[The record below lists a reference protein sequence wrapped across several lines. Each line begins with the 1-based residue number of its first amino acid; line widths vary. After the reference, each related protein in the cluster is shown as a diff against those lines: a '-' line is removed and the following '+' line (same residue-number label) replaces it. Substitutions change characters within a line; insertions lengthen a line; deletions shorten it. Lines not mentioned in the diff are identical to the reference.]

1 MPVDFSELASMAESM
16 DALARRVGKMG
27 DAAKAEKKDESAA
40 ELYAVERALAGATRR
55 LKRLIGAERR

>member
-1 MPVDFSELASMAESM
+1 VPVDFSELASMAESM

-27 DAAKAEKKDESAA
+27 DTAKAEKRDESAA

-55 LKRLIGAERR
+55 LKRLINAERR